1 METDE
6 ETNEKKIDVV
16 DRDWLAE
23 QIDLITLENGFEG

>member
-6 ETNEKKIDVV
+6 EATTQEVDVV

-23 QIDLITLENGFEG
+23 QIELMTLENGFEG

>member
-6 ETNEKKIDVV
+6 EATTEPVDVV
-16 DRDWLAE
+16 DRDWLGE

>member
-6 ETNEKKIDVV
+6 RATDEKIDVV

-23 QIDLITLENGFEG
+23 QIDLITLENGFES

>member
-6 ETNEKKIDVV
+6 EKNDPQIDVV

-23 QIDLITLENGFEG
+23 QIDLMILENGFED

>member
-6 ETNEKKIDVV
+6 ETTEAKIDVV

-23 QIDLITLENGFEG
+23 QIELMTLENGFEG

>member
-23 QIDLITLENGFEG
+23 QIDLMTLENGFEG